1 MSKPR
6 LNPRAI
12 GDARRIR
19 VLASPVR
26 HELVDTLSA
35 LGGRASVAQLAV
47 QLGRP
52 ADGLYYHLRV
62 LQKSGLVEELAEEAG
77 ERIYRLVGTGKAPLR
92 LAYDPAGRGNLS
104 ALSSYARG
112 LLKVAQRDFESGLRT
127 AGVVMQGERRQ
138 LWAARNKGWVSAA
151 ELEEVN
157 RLLERLCEL
166 TSRPQEPGRD
176 MLMSLAFVLSPC
188 ARRPKRRVTPDSTTS
203 RSVC

>member
-1 MSKPR
+1 MSKSR

-47 QLGRP
+47 QLSRP

-62 LQKSGLVEELAEEAG
+62 LQKSGLVEEHMEDSG
-77 ERIYRLVGTGKAPLR
+77 ERVYRLAGTGNAPLR
-92 LAYDPAGRGNLS
+92 LAYDPAGRGNVS
-104 ALSSYARG
+104 ALSTYAGG
-112 LLKVAQRDFESGLRT
+112 LLKVARRDFEGGLRT

-157 RLLERLCEL
+157 RLLEKLCEL
-166 TSRPQEPGRD
+166 TSRPQESGRK
-176 MLMSLAFVLSPC
+176 MLMSLAFILAPC
-188 ARRPKRRVTPDSTTS
+188 ARRPKRRETKEGAAS
-203 RSVC
+203 R